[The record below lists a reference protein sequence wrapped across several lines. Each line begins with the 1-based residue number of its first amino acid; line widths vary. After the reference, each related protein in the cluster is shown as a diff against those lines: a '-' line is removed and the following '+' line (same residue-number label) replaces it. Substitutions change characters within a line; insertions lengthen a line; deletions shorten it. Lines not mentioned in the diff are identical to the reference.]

1 MIYTVQNKES
11 NLGYKFRE
19 RKFKMNRKMKLNE
32 VQKVT
37 SIKEMLNLAVKEAG
51 DKIAF
56 EYKDEDQKEKTRQ
69 VTYKEFVRDTE
80 ELGTALANLGMQ
92 DKHIAIIGENSYK
105 WLTVYLTVLKSTGV
119 FVPIDRELTVEGVIN
134 VLKHSDSEV
143 LFYSERYEKWIPEIK
158 QEVPN
163 VKSFI
168 GLNRKEKNQDILSY
182 DMFKEEGKKALEK
195 GSKKYTELQDDEN
208 NLKLLVY
215 TSGTTG
221 APKGVML
228 TEHNLISVVYYG
240 LQVADINTKC
250 LSVLPYHHTY
260 EAVAGILV
268 ALHKRACICINDSL
282 KNVLKNLQFYRP
294 DYIYLVPAFTE
305 IFYKNIWNN
314 AQKTGKDKMLKKIIP
329 ISNALRKIGIDL
341 RNVFFKSIHQAF
353 GGNLKEIVC
362 GGAPIR
368 PEIGKFF
375 NDIGITLLNG
385 YGITECSPLVSVNRL
400 QFNDSST
407 VGVVLPCCEIKLE
420 NVTPDGDGEI
430 CVKGDIVMKGYYK
443 EQERTD
449 KVLKDGWFNT
459 EDYGHINKKG
469 QLVINGRKK
478 NLIVLDNGKNVYPEE
493 IENYILGIPYV
504 QEVIVKG
511 KKNAIGQEVALIA
524 EIFLN
529 EEKVEELKL
538 ENREQKLKED
548 IHDVCKELPIYK
560 RISDIEIRKEEF
572 EKTTT
577 NKIKR

>member
-1 MIYTVQNKES
+1 MKRKEI
-11 NLGYKFRE
+11 
-19 RKFKMNRKMKLNE
+19 KMNRKMKLNE

-56 EYKDEDQKEKTRQ
+56 EYKDENQKEKNRQ
-69 VTYKEFVRDTE
+69 ITYKEFVRDTE

-119 FVPIDRELTVEGVIN
+119 FVPIDKELTVKGIIN

-143 LFYSERYEKWIPEIK
+143 LFYSEKYEKWIPEIK

-163 VKSFI
+163 VKFFI
-168 GLNRKEKNQDILSY
+168 GLNRKEKDQDILSY

-282 KNVLKNLQFYRP
+282 KNVLKNLQLYKP

-341 RNVFFKSIHQAF
+341 RNLFFKSIHQAF

-443 EQERTD
+443 DQERTD
-449 KVLKDGWFNT
+449 RVLKDGWFNT
-459 EDYGHINKKG
+459 EDYGHINPKG

-511 KKNAIGQEVALIA
+511 KKNAIGQEVALVA
-524 EIFLN
+524 EVFLN
-529 EEKVEELKL
+529 QEKVEELKL
-538 ENREQKLKED
+538 EKIEDKLKDD
-548 IHDVCKELPIYK
+548 IHEVCKELPIYK
-560 RISDIEIRKEEF
+560 RISNIEIRKEEF

>member
-19 RKFKMNRKMKLNE
+19 RKLEMNRKIKLNKA
-32 VQKVT
+32 QKVT
-37 SIKEMLNLAVKEAG
+37 SIKEMLNLAAKEAG

-56 EYKDEDQKEKTRQ
+56 EYKDENRKEKNRK

-163 VKSFI
+163 VKFFI
-168 GLNRKEKNQDILSY
+168 GLNQKEKNQNILSY

-195 GSKKYTELQDDEN
+195 GSRKYTELQDDEN

-282 KNVLKNLQFYRP
+282 KNVLKNLQFYKP

-511 KKNAIGQEVALIA
+511 KKNAIGQEVALVA

-538 ENREQKLKED
+538 ENREEKLKED

>member
-1 MIYTVQNKES
+1 MNK
-11 NLGYKFRE
+11 
-19 RKFKMNRKMKLNE
+19 KMKLNKAT
-32 VQKVT
+32 KVN
-37 SIKEMLNLAVKEAG
+37 SVKEILDIALKEAK

-56 EYKDEDQKEKTRQ
+56 QYKDEEQNVVK
-69 VTYKEFVRDTE
+69 VTYEEFVRDTE
-80 ELGTALANLGMQ
+80 ELGTALASIGMQ
-92 DKHIAIIGENSYK
+92 NKHIAIIGENSYK

-119 FVPIDRELTVEGVIN
+119 FVPIDKEITSQEIIN
-134 VLKHSDSEV
+134 ILKHSDSEV
-143 LFYSERYEKWIPEIK
+143 LFYSRKYEKWISQIK
-158 QEVPN
+158 EEVPN
-163 VKSFI
+163 LKFLI
-168 GLNRKEKNQDILSY
+168 GLDRQENDDDENILSY
-182 DMFKEEGKKALEK
+182 NKFKEDGKNMLQQ
-195 GSKKYTELQDDEN
+195 GSTIYTELKDDEN

-221 APKGVML
+221 KPKGVML

-240 LQVADINTKC
+240 LQVADIKTKC

-268 ALHKRACICINDSL
+268 ALHKHACICINDSL
-282 KNVLKNLQFYRP
+282 KNVLKNLQLFQP

-305 IFYKNIWNN
+305 VFYKNIWSN
-314 AQKTGKDKMLKKIIP
+314 AKKTGKDKALKIMIP

-341 RNVFFKSIHQAF
+341 RNQLFKSIHQAF
-353 GGNLKEIVC
+353 GGNLKEIIC

-407 VGVVLPCCEIKLE
+407 VGIVLPCCKVKLE
-420 NVTPDGDGEI
+420 NIMQDGYGEI

-443 EQERTD
+443 DPEKTN

-459 EDYGHINKKG
+459 EDYGYINKKG

-493 IENYILGIPYV
+493 IENYLLSIPYI

-524 EIFLN
+524 EVFLN
-529 EEKVEELKL
+529 QENIEELQINNIK
-538 ENREQKLKED
+538 EKLKSD
-548 IHDVCKELPIYK
+548 INEVCKQLPAYK
-560 RISDIEIRKEEF
+560 HISDIKIRKEEF
-572 EKTTT
+572 KKTTT

>member
-1 MIYTVQNKES
+1 
-11 NLGYKFRE
+11 
-19 RKFKMNRKMKLNE
+19 MNNKMKLNE

-56 EYKDEDQKEKTRQ
+56 EYKDENDKNKNIK
-69 VTYKEFVRDTE
+69 VTYKEFVKDTE
-80 ELGTALANLGMQ
+80 ELGTAITEIGMQ

-119 FVPIDRELTVEGVIN
+119 FVPIDKELNLKGIIN

-143 LFYSERYEKWIPEIK
+143 LFYSKKYEQWIPEIK
-158 QEVPN
+158 KEVPK
-163 VKSFI
+163 VKFFI
-168 GLNRKEKNQDILSY
+168 GLNRKESEENVLSY
-182 DMFKEEGKKALEK
+182 DMFKETGKKALEN
-195 GSKKYTELQDDEN
+195 GNKKYIDLHDNEN

-221 APKGVML
+221 DPKGVML

-268 ALHKRACICINDSL
+268 ALHKHSCICINDSL
-282 KNVLKNLQFYRP
+282 KNVLKNLQLYKP

-305 IFYKNIWNN
+305 VFYKNIWNN
-314 AQKTGKDKMLKKIIP
+314 AHKTGKDKALKKMIP

-341 RNVFFKSIHQAF
+341 RGTLFKSIHQAF
-353 GGNLKEIVC
+353 GGNLREIIC

-407 VGVVLPCCEIKLE
+407 VGVILPCCEVKLE
-420 NVTPDGDGEI
+420 NV
-430 CVKGDIVMKGYYK
+430 
-443 EQERTD
+443 QQ
-449 KVLKDGWFNT
+449 T
-459 EDYGHINKKG
+459 ET
-469 QLVINGRKK
+469 
-478 NLIVLDNGKNVYPEE
+478 
-493 IENYILGIPYV
+493 
-504 QEVIVKG
+504 
-511 KKNAIGQEVALIA
+511 
-524 EIFLN
+524 
-529 EEKVEELKL
+529 EKFV
-538 ENREQKLKED
+538 
-548 IHDVCKELPIYK
+548 
-560 RISDIEIRKEEF
+560 
-572 EKTTT
+572 
-577 NKIKR
+577 